1 MSRGD
6 RLRKLEEQF
15 PPIPVLSPFVEWAA
29 TLPIDDMRAV
39 RDYLQAMID
48 SESEEALLEDPRYLR
63 VRDLLPLAP
72 PLS

>member
-1 MSRGD
+1 
-6 RLRKLEEQF
+6 
-15 PPIPVLSPFVEWAA
+15 
-29 TLPIDDMRAV
+29 MRAV